1 MPKSKMFRPVQVGK
15 KKRYTYARS
24 QEVLKMPHLL
34 DLQTKSYEWFCR
46 EGLKDVFADISPIED
61 SAHKWALHFGDYYF
75 GQGKYNI
82 EQCKAKDVNYS
93 APLYVKVRLENKE
106 TGELKEHDL
115 FMGDFPV
122 MTDTGT
128 FIINGAERV
137 IVSQLV
143 RSPGVYYKKERDA
156 FDKEIYSAQ
165 LIPNRG
171 AWIELES
178 DPSGSLSVRIDRN
191 RKMPV
196 TVLIR
201 VLGYSTNEEIPL

>member
-115 FMGDFPV
+115 FM
-122 MTDTGT
+122 
-128 FIINGAERV
+128 
-137 IVSQLV
+137 V
-143 RSPGVYYKKERDA
+143 RNV
-156 FDKEIYSAQ
+156 
-165 LIPNRG
+165 
-171 AWIELES
+171 
-178 DPSGSLSVRIDRN
+178 
-191 RKMPV
+191 
-196 TVLIR
+196 
-201 VLGYSTNEEIPL
+201 